1 MLLDQHGQPFR
12 FTPAMPVQ
20 SYVTWTV
27 AAPTAPGAGF
37 WRAATCDEVDC
48 PAWAGGWV
56 SKIDEAT
63 PLGHAQAAYLRS
75 DRTRRSSEE
84 RGPDGLTWFTYAAG
98 QTCFQAAE
106 HRVRAG
112 RPPCSSSV
120 AGTGGPTSAAAGST
134 TETTSG
140 STISHHTNSGSSPPN
155 NRE

>member
-112 RPPCSSSV
+112 RPPLFLV
-120 AGTGGPTSAAAGST
+120 RGGDWRANLGGGRVYDRDDQWVDDFASHQQRLIAAQQ
-134 TETTSG
+134 
-140 STISHHTNSGSSPPN
+140 
-155 NRE
+155 